1 MNEKT
6 HQPHSEISPHLA
18 EELQTVI
25 GYIMEHVGQV
35 SGEPLAIVR
44 LIDSLTHNDWVKLA
58 SSHDLHDWFAFS
70 IGKDK
75 AEIIQELLTSQQHL
89 LFQRDHDALTGL
101 PNRTVFFER
110 LTIELTRSKRTHG
123 DASVAMIDIDD
134 FKKVNDTYGHLCGDI
149 VLKELATQL
158 SSGTRPYDT
167 ASRVGGEE
175 FAILLPSTPITTA
188 RSIIDAMRDDFSRH
202 VFTCNDTQ
210 FSCTF
215 SGGVSSVKALG
226 TCPTP
231 EEIFES
237 ADKAMYTA
245 KRNGK
250 NQVSIHRADYL
261 QQDKLSLVRS
271 NEKQFLFSG
280 IMAENKHE

>member
-1 MNEKT
+1 MNKKT
-6 HQPHSEISPHLA
+6 NQPSSGISLHLA

-25 GYIMEHVGQV
+25 GYIMENVGPI
-35 SGEPLAIVR
+35 SGKPLAIVR
-44 LIDSLTHNDWVKLA
+44 LVDNLTHDDWVKLT

-70 IGKDK
+70 IGKEK
-75 AEIIQELLTSQQHL
+75 TEIIRELLTSQQQL

-101 PNRTVFFER
+101 PNRSVFFER
-110 LTIELTRSKRTHG
+110 LAIELTRSKRTHG
-123 DASVAMIDIDD
+123 DASVAIIDIDD

-149 VLKELATQL
+149 VLKELARQL

-202 VFTCNDTQ
+202 IFSYNDAQ

-226 TCPTP
+226 TSPTP
-231 EEIFES
+231 EDIFES
-237 ADKAMYTA
+237 ADQAMYAA

-250 NQVSIHRADYL
+250 NKVCIHRADYL